1 VILLDTDHVSALQF
15 EQDARCLKLKAE
27 LRDSASS
34 DEVVVPIVS
43 VEENVRGW
51 LAQIRSE
58 KNPLNQVFFY
68 EQFSNLLDF
77 FRNWRVEP
85 FDDRAA
91 HEFLR
96 LRRERVRIGT
106 QDLKIASIALTRG
119 ALLLSANLRDFS
131 RVPGL
136 RVENWLE

>member
-1 VILLDTDHVSALQF
+1 VILLDTDHVSVLQF
-15 EQDARCLKLKAE
+15 EEEARSLKLKE
-27 LRDSASS
+27 SLSDSATS
-34 DEVVVPIVS
+34 EIVTVSILS
-43 VEENVRGW
+43 VEENFRGW
-51 LAQIRSE
+51 LARIRSE
-58 KNPLNQVFFY
+58 NNPLNQVY
-68 EQFSNLLDF
+68 YYQQFAGLLDF
-77 FRNWRVEP
+77 FRSWRVEA
-85 FDDRAA
+85 FDERAA

-106 QDLKIASIALTRG
+106 QDLKIASIALTRD